1 MCKDG
6 LRLLHKGSTYLHK
19 GSTYFLI
26 GFVETA
32 TLKIIPDLNVLAQRA
47 HMIYQYGQSRVEA
60 LVKLLQF
67 GLHPYR
73 IAP

>member
-6 LRLLHKGSTYLHK
+6 LRLLQKGR
-19 GSTYFLI
+19 TYFLI
-26 GFVETA
+26 GFVEMA

-67 GLHPYR
+67 GLHPQ
-73 IAP
+73 ITAQF